1 MSDPIKT
8 KLIEAEAKAL
18 QLFNAIE
25 DRNLIVAGKSEEQ
38 INTEI
43 YNLAFELLGVEKY
56 WHKRIV
62 RAGTNTLQPYD
73 GNPPDLILQQDEI
86 IFLDFG
92 PIFEDW
98 EADFGRT
105 FVIGND
111 PHKHKLKKNIEEA
124 WHEAKNWF
132 DKQSKLTGAE
142 FWLYINELAKQYGWT
157 YGGQLG
163 GHLIGHF
170 PHERLE
176 PKNYGLYVHPE
187 NHNDMFLP
195 DAKGNKRHWILEIHF
210 IDKEKQIGG
219 FFEQLLT

>member
-1 MSDPIKT
+1 MSAIKE
-8 KLIEAEAKAL
+8 KLIEAEQKAL
-18 QLFNAIE
+18 QLFKEIE
-25 DRNLIVAGKSEEQ
+25 TRGLITSGKSEKQ

-43 YNLAFELLGVEKY
+43 YDLAFELFGVEKY

-62 RAGTNTLQPYD
+62 RAGANTLSPYD
-73 GNPPDLILQQDEI
+73 DNPPDLILQKDDI

-92 PIFEDW
+92 PVFEDW

-105 FVIGND
+105 YVIGSD
-111 PHKHKLKKNIEEA
+111 PDKHKLKKDIEEA
-124 WHEAKNWF
+124 WHEAKAWF
-132 DKQSKLTGAE
+132 EKQTKLTGAE
-142 FWLYINELAKQYGWT
+142 FWQYLLELAKKYGWV

-170 PHERLE
+170 PHEQLE
-176 PKNYGLYVHPE
+176 PKNYGLYVHPG

-195 DAKGNKRHWILEIHF
+195 DANGNKRHWILEIHF
-210 IDKEKQIGG
+210 IDREKEIGG

>member
-1 MSDPIKT
+1 MDTTKA

-18 QLFNAIE
+18 HLFKVIE
-25 DRNLIVAGKSEEQ
+25 DRNLIIAGKSEEQ

-43 YNLAFELLGVEKY
+43 YNLAFELYGIEKY

-62 RAGTNTLQPYD
+62 RAGTNTLKPYD
-73 GNPPDLILQQDEI
+73 ANPPDLILKQDEI

-92 PIFEDW
+92 PVFEDW

-111 PHKHKLKKNIEEA
+111 PDKHKLKKDIELA
-124 WHEAKNWF
+124 WYEAKDWF
-132 DKQSKLTGAE
+132 GEQTKLTGAE
-142 FWLYINELAKQYGWT
+142 FWQYINELAKEYGWT

-195 DAKGNKRHWILEIHF
+195 DANGNKRHWILEIHF
-210 IDKEKQIGG
+210 IDNEKQIGG

>member
-1 MSDPIKT
+1 MRKA
-8 KLIEAEAKAL
+8 KLMEAEAKAL
-18 QLFNAIE
+18 HLFNAIE
-25 DRNLIVAGKSEEQ
+25 DRNLISADKSEVQ
-38 INTEI
+38 INSEI
-43 YNLAFELLGVEKY
+43 YNLAFELFGIEKY

-62 RAGTNTLQPYD
+62 RAGTNTLKPYD
-73 GNPPDLILQQDEI
+73 ENPPDLTLQKDDI

-92 PIFEDW
+92 PVFEDW

-105 FVIGND
+105 YVIGND
-111 PHKHKLKKNIEEA
+111 PHKHKLKKDIELA

-132 DKQSKLTGAE
+132 GEQAKLTGTE
-142 FWLYINELAKQYGWT
+142 FWQYLLELAKKYGYT

-195 DAKGNKRHWILEIHF
+195 DANGNRRHWILEIHF
-210 IDKEKQIGG
+210 IDTEKQIGG